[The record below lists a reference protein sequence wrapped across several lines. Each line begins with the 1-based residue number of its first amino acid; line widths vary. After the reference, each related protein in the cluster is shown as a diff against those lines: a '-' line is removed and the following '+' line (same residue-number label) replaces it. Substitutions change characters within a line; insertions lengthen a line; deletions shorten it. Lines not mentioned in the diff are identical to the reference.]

1 MDPEQRLLIIHE
13 YFSVK
18 CDILILRTLAR
29 VLRPQRMDVA
39 DGDRALHDLDFLLRL
54 ALFSFF
60 LLFLDMLYDLVCI
73 QQVLLV
79 YRLIFRLCIRL
90 GQEDLDRHK
99 GTVLLQHFSRTVLVG
114 KLQAVLVQEQSN
126 LRTYSRLVSIL
137 HLILRAALACPVNRS
152 RAFLIGKRIDLH
164 LVRHHKCGVESE
176 TEVTD
181 HIVLC
186 RLIFIFLKELRRTGK
201 GDLCNVFFHFF
212 RSHSKT
218 VVNKLHRLL
227 FRVDD
232 DLNLRLI
239 PFREFIFA
247 HHVQFLQLSD
257 RIASVGDHLADE
269 NVMIGIYP
277 FFNNREYILTVD
289 R

>member
-99 GTVLLQHFSRTVLVG
+99 GTVLLQHLSRAVLVG

-137 HLILRAALACPVNRS
+137 HLILCAALACPVDRNC
-152 RAFLIGKRIDLH
+152 AFLIGKCINLH
-164 LVRHHKCGVESE
+164 FIRHHKC
-176 TEVTD
+176 
-181 HIVLC
+181 
-186 RLIFIFLKELRRTGK
+186 
-201 GDLCNVFFHFF
+201 
-212 RSHSKT
+212 
-218 VVNKLHRLL
+218 
-227 FRVDD
+227 
-232 DLNLRLI
+232 
-239 PFREFIFA
+239 
-247 HHVQFLQLSD
+247 
-257 RIASVGDHLADE
+257 
-269 NVMIGIYP
+269 
-277 FFNNREYILTVD
+277 
-289 R
+289 